1 MKGLEKL
8 TCIRLAEVLTQKGS
22 IATDAITD
30 ALYAQDRHGESFV
43 DVLVSGGHIAE
54 WDLAKVVVE
63 NFQLPFFM
71 GSSYEIPDVAKSAI
85 SKEVQFHNLITP
97 LDVFDKVLT
106 VVMPILTPFE
116 VLAKITKESGLQVYP
131 FVGLISENK
140 KVLRETYPEFAEWLK
155 KYQAA
160 RDRQSTEKNT
170 EKKEAAGAGDDWMNM
185 FDSADQGVREDLTKD

>member
-43 DVLVSGGHIAE
+43 NVLVSGGHIAE
-54 WDLAKVVVE
+54 WDLAKLVVE

-71 GSSYEIPDVAKSAI
+71 GSSYEIPDVAKSSI

-116 VLAKITKESGLQVYP
+116 VLAKITKESGLQVFP

-140 KVLRETYPEFAEWLK
+140 KVLRESYPEFAEWLK
-155 KYQAA
+155 KDQAN
-160 RDRQSTEKNT
+160 RERQATEKSTEQ
-170 EKKEAAGAGDDWMNM
+170 KEGAGGDDWMNM